1 VNSTPAGRARRIQ
14 EQGRIE
20 RELSEL
26 VGVLRGIVADGSV
39 SPDEAERLARWTRE
53 NPDVAARW
61 PASLLA
67 RRLEVIVRDG
77 RVDRSERTHLEAIL
91 GQLAGN
97 PGWMSFSLATDLPVD
112 HPEPDVTFPSRVF
125 VFAGEMAYGPRRA
138 CEREVEELGGRC
150 EPAVSR
156 RTDYLVLGGLAA
168 SDWGQEGFGAQVDE
182 ALRLRARGA
191 CVAIISEEHW
201 AAALP

>member
-1 VNSTPAGRARRIQ
+1 MSNAPTGRARRIQ
-14 EQGRIE
+14 EQSRLE
-20 RELSEL
+20 RAFAELM
-26 VGVLRGIVADGSV
+26 GVVRGIVADGSV

-61 PASLLA
+61 PANMLA

-77 RVDRSERTHLEAIL
+77 RVDRRERVHLQGVL
-91 GQLAGN
+91 GGLAGN
-97 PGWMSFSLATDLPVD
+97 PEWMTFSLATDLPVD
-112 HPEPDVTFPSRVF
+112 RPEPEVVFGSRTF

-138 CEREVEELGGRC
+138 CEREVVELGGTC
-150 EPAVSR
+150 EPTVSR
-156 RTDYLVLGGLAA
+156 RTHYLVLGALSA

-182 ALRLRARGA
+182 AVHLRKRGVR
-191 CVAIISEEHW
+191 VAIISEEHW

>member
-1 VNSTPAGRARRIQ
+1 MSNAPTGRARRIQ
-14 EQGRIE
+14 EQSRLE
-20 RELSEL
+20 RAFAELM
-26 VGVLRGIVADGSV
+26 GVVRGIVADGAV

-61 PASLLA
+61 PANMLA
-67 RRLEVIVRDG
+67 RRLEAIVRDG
-77 RVDRSERTHLEAIL
+77 RVDRRERAHLQAVL
-91 GQLAGN
+91 GGLAHN
-97 PGWMSFSLATDLPVD
+97 PEWMTFSLATDLPVD
-112 HPEPDVTFPSRVF
+112 RPEPEVVFASRTF

-138 CEREVEELGGRC
+138 CEREVVELGGTC
-150 EPAVSR
+150 EPTVSR
-156 RTDYLVLGGLAA
+156 RTHYLVLGALSA

-182 ALRLRARGA
+182 AVHLRTRGV